1 MRVSICFGRSACR
14 RMTQC
19 LPPLRACITA
29 QEEEEE
35 EEEDDESSEG
45 SPVKKRGRPLKGS
58 EKPPEEDR
66 ACPNAGC
73 GKGFRKYTAL
83 VKHMKGCLAEMA
95 AKEQLAK
102 LLAAKPMD
110 MLAAAVRGG
119 SNAGA
124 RSHTFKFSNM
134 TAPVN

>member
-1 MRVSICFGRSACR
+1 
-14 RMTQC
+14 MTQC

-45 SPVKKRGRPLKGS
+45 SPVKKRGRPPKGS

-102 LLAAKPMD
+102 LLAVKPMD
-110 MLAAAVRGG
+110 MLAAAVRDDRMR
-119 SNAGA
+119 A
-124 RSHTFKFSNM
+124 RTDHTFKFSNM